1 MTSSQFTRRSRQTAP
16 GGLMT
21 PAQFYVVARLIRSS
35 EPAREAARLVL
46 VDGLAPGVAALQAG
60 VSPQSV
66 SNATGRVK
74 RAHAAILEAYGS

>member
-1 MTSSQFTRRSRQTAP
+1 MTARRQPSPIAVQTVGKP
-16 GGLMT
+16 
-21 PAQFYVVARLIRSS
+21 
-35 EPAREAARLVL
+35 EALSLLARLVL